1 MDADQPL
8 QSTPIDP
15 IELVESTVFPEMAT
29 SLDKEPMPEFA
40 SNYLPL
46 KDFFGVQDMDRETQD
61 KLQTVW
67 EHFSKDAKT
76 PSTVLKKIR
85 IEQMNLTPPNIGDS
99 YLNQMYNYIKVLSNL
114 EEAKAMKEA
123 YKNDSPRK
131 MDRS

>member
-8 QSTPIDP
+8 QSEPIATPE
-15 IELVESTVFPEMAT
+15 ELVETTVFPEIG
-29 SLDKEPMPEFA
+29 LDKEAMPEFA

-131 MDRS
+131 MDRP

>member
-8 QSTPIDP
+8 Q
-15 IELVESTVFPEMAT
+15 VESAPTPVEMVEAKVFPEIG
-29 SLDKEPMPEFA
+29 LDKEPMPEFA

-46 KDFFGVQDMDRETQD
+46 KEFYGIKDMDRESQD

-85 IEQMNLTPPNIGDS
+85 IEQMNLTQPNIGDTS
-99 YLNQMYNYIKVLSNL
+99 LNQMYNYIKVLQNL
-114 EEAKAMKEA
+114 EEAKAMREV
-123 YKNDSPRK
+123 YRNDSSR
-131 MDRS
+131 